1 MTQQDKSRDTA
12 VGSVYDQI
20 DEIYQRAV
28 ARSRR
33 INAPLTAVEQSL
45 LSHIGRNPGCLAT
58 DIASAFSLN
67 RSTVSR
73 QLHALADLGL
83 VAAGEDDDGPA
94 RRGRPLH
101 VTEEGADRLERSL
114 AIHREAVRSRL
125 AGWSES
131 ELRDFAAALERFNSA
146 TDA

>member
-1 MTQQDKSRDTA
+1 MTQQDKFRDTA
-12 VGSVYDQI
+12 VGSVYEQI
-20 DEIYQRAV
+20 DAIYQRAV

-45 LSHIGRNPGCLAT
+45 LSYIGRNPGCLAT

-73 QLHALADLGL
+73 QLHDLAALGL
-83 VAAGEDDDGPA
+83 VTAGDDDDGQA

-125 AGWSES
+125 DGWSES
-131 ELRDFAAALERFNSA
+131 ELRDFAAALERFNSV
-146 TDA
+146 TDD